1 MGRDASA
8 QDPAEVDRLLAEGN
22 YADAI
27 ELLED
32 QVAAGGAREIVVQ
45 LAGLLVDVGRL
56 EDAESVLT
64 EGLVRAPGHPLLD
77 LQLGR
82 LYQETGRRDEA
93 RAAFERVRSAGAGSE
108 VLLAELYL
116 GELLLESGDQ
126 AAALAVFDGFIDL
139 YNGARELD
147 SQSLMAVATAV
158 RHLEI
163 TNPALLQDAIRAYD
177 QSLGLDPSNLEAHR
191 QIGMLLI
198 RTYQVADARGAFEE
212 VLVRRP
218 KDPRAL
224 LGMALAARIEGSLGV
239 GDFLDQALEVN
250 PTLVP
255 ALVARAQV
263 RLAGEDLEG
272 AETDL
277 EAALA
282 TDPTSS
288 EGLGVQAAWHYLVG
302 RSDELAATTA
312 RAMELNPKDA
322 LFYVTVSDLLS
333 TRRFYAEAAEY
344 ADRGVAV
351 DPLSWPAFGAKG
363 LNELRVGRMAE
374 GRANLEIAFAGD
386 PYNLWYKNTL
396 DLLDLMD
403 TFEIAE
409 SDRVTVL
416 VDPEDGQAM
425 AIYLLDMAERAYD
438 SLSARYGYRPVPP
451 VRVEAFRRSA
461 DFSVRTVGLA
471 GLGALG
477 VAFGTVVAMDSPS
490 ARGPG
495 GYHWASTLWHEMAHV
510 VHLGMT
516 DHYVPRW
523 LSEGLAVHEERL
535 AGEGWGARP
544 GLSFFAAYQQDRL
557 RPPSELSLAFVRPRF
572 PEEVGFSYILGS
584 LVSEWIETEWGFDA
598 IVGMF
603 GRYRENAS
611 QEAVLDSELGVT
623 PEEFDRRFD
632 VWLRGRYPSAFI
644 AAEAAVEIAE
654 VPTTQRM
661 TMDWLEERVA
671 EAPTDLQSRVALAR
685 LLMED
690 QRAEEAIPYLVEARD
705 LFPENPDPVGPNRV
719 LAEIYTE
726 LGNDAAAEEALVAH
740 VRNTAEDYGAFVQLG
755 DLREARGDA
764 QGAADAL
771 GQAVLVYP
779 FEIPIH
785 ERLAALYE
793 SLGDAAGE
801 VRERRVVL
809 ALRPVD
815 RAGAFYELAEA
826 QLRAGDR
833 EGARASALSALEVAP
848 RFPEA
853 QDLLLRIMQA
863 P

>member
-1 MGRDASA
+1 MGGDASA

-22 YADAI
+22 YEDAI

-32 QVAAGGAREIVVQ
+32 QVAAGGTPEVVAY
-45 LAGLLVDVGRL
+45 LAELLVDVGRL
-56 EDAESVLT
+56 DEAEEALT
-64 EGLVRAPGHPLLD
+64 EGLARAPGHALLD
-77 LQLGR
+77 LRLGR

-93 RAAFERVRSAGAGSE
+93 RAAFERVSATSGSE
-108 VLLAELYL
+108 ALLAEMHL

-126 AAALAVFDGFIDL
+126 AGALAVFDRFIDV
-139 YNGARELD
+139 YNGSTNLD
-147 SQSLMAVATAV
+147 SQGLMAVATAV

-163 TNPALLQDAIRAYD
+163 TNSALLQDAIRAYD
-177 QSLGLDPSNLEAHR
+177 QALGLDPNNLEAHR
-191 QIGMLLI
+191 AIGMLLI
-198 RTYQVADARGAFEE
+198 RTYQVADAREAFEE
-212 VLVRRP
+212 VLARRP
-218 KDPRAL
+218 RDPKAL
-224 LGMALAARIEGSLGV
+224 LGMALASRIEGSLGV
-239 GDFLDQALEVN
+239 GDLLDQALEVN
-250 PTLVP
+250 PRLVP

-272 AETDL
+272 AEADL
-277 EAALA
+277 QVALE

-302 RSDELAATTA
+302 RTDELAATTA

-344 ADRGVAV
+344 ADRGVTV

-363 LNELRVGRMAE
+363 LNELRVGRMEE

-386 PYNLWYKNTL
+386 PFNLWYKNTL

-403 TFEIAE
+403 TFYVER

-425 AIYLLDMAERAYD
+425 AIYLLDMAERAYA
-438 SLSARYGYRPVPP
+438 SLSERYGYEPVPP

-523 LSEGLAVHEERL
+523 VSEGLAVHEERL

-544 GLSFFAAYQQDRL
+544 SLSFFAAYAQDRL

-584 LVSEWIETEWGFDA
+584 LVSEWIEAEWGFDT
-598 IVGMF
+598 ILGMF
-603 GRYRENAS
+603 ERYRENAP

-632 VWLRGRYPSAFI
+632 EWLRGRYAGAFV
-644 AAEAAVEIAE
+644 AAEAAVEIADVDME
-654 VPTTQRM
+654 QRM
-661 TMDWLEERVA
+661 SIDWLQDRVA
-671 EAPTDLQSRVALAR
+671 EAPTDVQSRVSLAR
-685 LLMED
+685 LLMEEG
-690 QRAEEAIPYLVEARD
+690 RPEEAIPYLVEARD

-719 LAEIYTE
+719 LAEIYQE
-726 LGNDAAAEEALVAH
+726 QGNDAAAEAALVAH
-740 VRNTAEDYGAFVQLG
+740 LANTAEDYAAFVQLA
-755 DLREARGDA
+755 DLREERGDA

-771 GQAVLVYP
+771 GRAILVYP

-785 ERLAALYE
+785 ERLASLYE
-793 SLGDAAGE
+793 SVGDAAGE

-809 ALRPVD
+809 ALQPVD

-833 EGARASALSALEVAP
+833 EGARVSVLSALEVAP

-853 QDLLLRIMQA
+853 QDLLLRIMQS